1 MNSNNIWK
9 ILLLSIFISDLD
21 LHLHALVEAD
31 DSVRTLEIISL
42 ISILGLISYQI
53 IQKTI
58 LFEISFSFSAAWAA
72 GKRSKELIFAMASA
86 AMDIMK
92 SLKLPHF

>member
-42 ISILGLISYQI
+42 ISILGLYQI

>member
-42 ISILGLISYQI
+42 ISILGLYPIKLSKKLYYLRYHSVSVLHGRLERGQ
-53 IQKTI
+53 
-58 LFEISFSFSAAWAA
+58 
-72 GKRSKELIFAMASA
+72 RS
-86 AMDIMK
+86 
-92 SLKLPHF
+92 

>member
-42 ISILGLISYQI
+42 ISILGLSYQI